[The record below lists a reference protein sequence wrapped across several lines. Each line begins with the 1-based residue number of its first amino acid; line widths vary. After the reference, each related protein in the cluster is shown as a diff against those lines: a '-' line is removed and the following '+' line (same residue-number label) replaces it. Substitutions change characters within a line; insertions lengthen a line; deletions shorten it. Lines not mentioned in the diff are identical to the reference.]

1 MEESMIRTFTTLLAL
16 AGFALFGVQLAQ
28 AQEPR
33 PDLECHLQFSLSG
46 WSAVISRAKGT
57 GTVTCAD
64 GSSLP
69 VVISVKGG
77 GITAGRSHIDNGT
90 GRFSHV
96 HQIDDVLGRYAEG
109 EAHAGV
115 VHSGTGQVLTKGPV
129 SLALAG
135 RGEGID
141 LGVDVGEFTLKAAK

>member
-1 MEESMIRTFTTLLAL
+1 MIRTLTVSLAL
-16 AGFALFGVQLAQ
+16 AGVALFGVQLAQ

-46 WSAVISRAKGT
+46 WSAIVSRAKGT

-64 GSSLP
+64 GSTLP
-69 VVISVKGG
+69 VVIEVKGG

-96 HQIDDVLGRYAEG
+96 HRIDDVLGRYAEG
-109 EAHAGV
+109 EAEAGV
-115 VHSGTGQVLTKGPV
+115 VHSGAAQVLTKGPV

-135 RGEGID
+135 RGEGVD
-141 LGVDVGEFTLKAAK
+141 LGVSVGEFILKPAK